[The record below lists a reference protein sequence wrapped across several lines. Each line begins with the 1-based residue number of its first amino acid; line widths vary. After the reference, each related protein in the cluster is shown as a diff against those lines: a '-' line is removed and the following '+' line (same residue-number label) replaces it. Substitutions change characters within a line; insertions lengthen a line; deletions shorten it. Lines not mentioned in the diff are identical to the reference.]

1 MIITSKGE
9 LFHLISEDGLH
20 KLVIDALFG
29 PKMTK
34 LMTREPKK
42 LPVSITISI
51 SLKVHQTV
59 FSKHVVLNDPQLIA
73 TLFKDWSTCI
83 FNKGSK
89 ATVNS
94 ISITQTKTE
103 CTKMFF
109 YYKVVNQ
116 CGVLQWPFEDLHF

>member
-34 LMTREPKK
+34 LMTREPKR
-42 LPVSITISI
+42 LPVSITVPIP
-51 SLKVHQTV
+51 LEVHQAV

-73 TLFKDWSTCI
+73 TLFKDWSTRT
-83 FNKGSK
+83 FNRGSK

-94 ISITQTKTE
+94 ISITRTKNRV
-103 CTKMFF
+103 
-109 YYKVVNQ
+109 YK
-116 CGVLQWPFEDLHF
+116 GVFLLQSGKSVWSITRSI